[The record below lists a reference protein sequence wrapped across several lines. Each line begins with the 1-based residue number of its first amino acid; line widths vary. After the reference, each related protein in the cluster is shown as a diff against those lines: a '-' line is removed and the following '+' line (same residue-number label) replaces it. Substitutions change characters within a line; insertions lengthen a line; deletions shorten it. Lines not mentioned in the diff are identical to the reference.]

1 MTVNLT
7 VTRPE
12 RHPKLLCYDIM
23 VQAAS
28 IPLIPL
34 NSLHLVGHPLNTQAN
49 LQDTHH
55 ALLDGEILLETRSH
69 TAWGGAVTAQ
79 MYLSRPRAEV
89 WQDITNYPQW
99 VQYFPD
105 ITCSEIIGSAGEAQR
120 GGKRL
125 YQAARK
131 AFMMITA
138 EVEVYLRVFEIVN
151 KDAWQSIQFCM
162 ERGSF
167 NDFFA
172 DLKLQDYGTG
182 TLLTYAVQATPT
194 IPVPSMLIQQAMRLD
209 LPQNM
214 RSLRQAIC
222 G

>member
-1 MTVNLT
+1 
-7 VTRPE
+7 
-12 RHPKLLCYDIM
+12 M
-23 VQAAS
+23 VHAAS
-28 IPLIPL
+28 LPLIPVD
-34 NSLHLVGHPLNTQAN
+34 SLHLVGHPLNTQAN
-49 LQDTHH
+49 LQNAHQ

-79 MYLSRPRAEV
+79 MYLSRSRADV
-89 WQDITNYPQW
+89 WQDVTNYPRW

-105 ITCSEIIGSAGEAQR
+105 IIHSEVLGSSGDSAR

-131 AFMMITA
+131 AFLMVTA
-138 EVEVYLRVFEIVN
+138 EVEVYLRVFEIAN
-151 KDAWQSIQFCM
+151 KDAWQSIQFCF

-172 DLKLQDYGTG
+172 DLKLQDYGRG

-214 RSLRQAIC
+214 RSLRDALC
-222 G
+222 P

>member
-1 MTVNLT
+1 
-7 VTRPE
+7 
-12 RHPKLLCYDIM
+12 M
-23 VQAAS
+23 VQAVS
-28 IPLIPL
+28 PLPIPFD
-34 NSLHLVGHPLNTQAN
+34 SLHLVGHSLNTQAN
-49 LQDTHH
+49 LQNAHQ

-79 MYLSRPRAEV
+79 MYLPNSRQQI
-89 WQDITNYPQW
+89 WQDITNYPRW

-105 ITCSEIIGSAGEAQR
+105 IICSEVLGSPTDSAR

-131 AFMMITA
+131 AFLMITA
-138 EVEVYLRVFEIVN
+138 EVEVYLRVFEIAN
-151 KDAWQSIQFCM
+151 KDAWQSIQFCF

-172 DLKLQDYGTG
+172 DLKLQDYGRG

-194 IPVPSMLIQQAMRLD
+194 VPVPSLLIQQAMRLD

-214 RSLRQAIC
+214 RSLREALCKYGQD
-222 G
+222 